1 MEEKE
6 VGGFLVTD
14 GLHGPRDKLIGLI
27 STRDLLFIEKGSNML
42 VKDLMTPRSK
52 LVVGAPDVQL
62 DVARS
67 ILQQNKLEKLPL
79 VDANDRVAGLIT
91 SRGNTLTFFMSSINT
106 PFFFFPLHFIADI
119 LYKMHRP
126 YASLDKNGSLL
137 VGAAVGVKDGYL
149 ERAAALVKAG
159 VDVLVVDIAHG
170 HSDLAVKKNKKKDH
184 VKSVKKY

>member
-91 SRGNTLTFFMSSINT
+91 SRGNTLTFFMS
-106 PFFFFPLHFIADI
+106 
-119 LYKMHRP
+119 
-126 YASLDKNGSLL
+126 
-137 VGAAVGVKDGYL
+137 
-149 ERAAALVKAG
+149 
-159 VDVLVVDIAHG
+159 
-170 HSDLAVKKNKKKDH
+170 
-184 VKSVKKY
+184 